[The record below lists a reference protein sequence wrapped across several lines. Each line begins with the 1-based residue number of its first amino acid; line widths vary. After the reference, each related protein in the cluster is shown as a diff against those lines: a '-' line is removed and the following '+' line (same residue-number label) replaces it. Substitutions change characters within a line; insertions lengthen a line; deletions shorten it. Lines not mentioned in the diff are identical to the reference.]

1 MRSLKIR
8 IVLPVSFL
16 AVSVALA
23 LIFLLPTIAVGQ
35 GEGIHVVSQ
44 EVQSDFP
51 NSVTFKL
58 TASGPDPIEEVRVFL
73 KPVGS
78 DRSTYGYLDLEP
90 GVLVSGEY
98 VMPTGTGATHRPPG
112 TVIRYYYE
120 IRDKAG
126 RVLNTE
132 EADYLYM
139 DNALEWKEM
148 SSPDGLLNVYYYG
161 AFVETRAKAVL
172 EAAQQTVE
180 HMEPVLGIRPE
191 EPINIVAYSN
201 YRDMSRALPFRAQ
214 AVREELV
221 TEGQAWPSQR
231 VVLVLTAE
239 SDFTGVASHE
249 MTHVLLSDAAGMG
262 YSKLPMWLNEGLAE
276 FGNVDPGV
284 TYDRALA
291 YAVYTRRLKPLW
303 YLTQFTGEP
312 EEIIIAYGQGSSA
325 VRYLIGAYG
334 EEKMRELMS
343 AFREV
348 LPADQALQQVYGFDQ
363 FGLDSE
369 WRRALGLVPL
379 PSPEAVSSEITP
391 ATGQPPVAE
400 ADVTPVPTPLPQE
413 TPAPAEEA
421 AIDRPAVSDEERRS
435 PRSCGAPSDGSA
447 NSPSD
452 IAVWALLIGPLFALN
467 ARWGL
472 SKTRRLLA
480 PRMFHQLRRG
490 LGKVRRAR
498 SG

>member
-1 MRSLKIR
+1 MSSIKNWPVRLVSLLVVAI
-8 IVLPVSFL
+8 
-16 AVSVALA
+16 ALA
-23 LIFLLPTIAVGQ
+23 LILILPTAALGQ
-35 GEGIHVVSQ
+35 EDGIHVVSQ
-44 EVQSDFP
+44 EVASDFP

-78 DRSTYGYLDLEP
+78 DRSTYGYLDLQP
-90 GVLVSGEY
+90 GVQVSGEY
-98 VMPTGTGATHRPPG
+98 VMTTGTGASHRPPG
-112 TVIRYYYE
+112 TIIRYYFE

-139 DNALEWKEM
+139 DNTLDWRQVV
-148 SSPDGLLNVYYYG
+148 SSDGLLNVYYYG
-161 AFVETRAKAVL
+161 EFVENRAKTVL
-172 EAAQQTVE
+172 EVAQQTVDR
-180 HMEPVLGIRPE
+180 MEPVLGIRPE
-191 EPINIVAYSN
+191 DPINIVAYSN

-221 TEGQAWPSQR
+221 TEGQAWPPQR
-231 VVLVLTAE
+231 VVLVLTSE
-239 SDFTGVASHE
+239 TDFTGVASHE
-249 MTHVLLSDAAGMG
+249 LTHVLLSDAARTG
-262 YSKLPMWLNEGLAE
+262 YSRLPMWLNEGLAE

-312 EEIIIAYGQGSSA
+312 EEIIIAYGQGSSV
-325 VRYLIGAYG
+325 VRYLVGAYG
-334 EEKMRELMS
+334 EEKMRELMM

-363 FGLDSE
+363 YGLDTE
-369 WRRALGLVPL
+369 WRRWLGLVPL
-379 PSPEAVSSEITP
+379 PSPDELDGETTP
-391 ATGQPPVAE
+391 APSETIVPEPDA
-400 ADVTPVPTPLPQE
+400 TSVPTPLPQD
-413 TPAPAEEA
+413 TPSPADEVTVEPRA
-421 AIDRPAVSDEERRS
+421 TSDERRRS
-435 PRSCGAPSDGSA
+435 GRSCGAPSEGSA

-452 IAVWALLIGPLFALN
+452 IAVWALLVGPFLALN

-472 SKTRRLLA
+472 NKTRRLLGPQLFYQA
-480 PRMFHQLRRG
+480 RRRLRRPG
-490 LGKVRRAR
+490 RKRA
-498 SG
+498 G